1 MCCYFNIS
9 FLDYDECANATDN
22 NCTQI
27 CSNEGSGY
35 MCSCYDGCSLTG
47 DGYTCIGKWPWM

>member
-9 FLDYDECANATDN
+9 FLDYNECTNDADN

-35 MCSCYDGCSLTG
+35 ICSCHDGCSLTG
-47 DGYTCIGKWPWM
+47 DGYTCIGK